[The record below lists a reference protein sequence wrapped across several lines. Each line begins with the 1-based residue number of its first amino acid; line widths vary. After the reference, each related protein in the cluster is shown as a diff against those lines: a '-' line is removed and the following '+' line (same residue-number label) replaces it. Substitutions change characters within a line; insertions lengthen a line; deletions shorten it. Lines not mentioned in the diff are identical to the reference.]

1 MDLLTSAESKEWKY
15 FSDHNGAGT
24 SMVPSLSTDPKDL
37 QHTFDN
43 CVRRSINH
51 PENATITE
59 KWPHLFYHER
69 ERVVPTL
76 ASMPIETEEMPDL
89 RRIEEKLEEQ
99 QPRQPRLLN
108 NGPWEDLPGDKADL
122 NKLIHWLHRHD
133 GEWLANA
140 LWLRYT
146 KVAKVVYS
154 NRSYVMTHRDRV
166 NEGLIKDTK
175 YFPEEEPPIP
185 YNILPAMQP
194 CDKVDRLS
202 ALPHDLRVEILSYLL
217 RPNFKMRLGEAEI
230 VDHPLNRVVLVS
242 RSWRDQVDAFCGHEL
257 LVWKQRVRRCE
268 MAMFLARHDEIDSWV
283 EWRALTSYTSCA
295 RMEYVFRTR
304 TCCALCGGN
313 KDYVSFSTGLG
324 MMWCRQCEHHEVNP
338 YDPDDDAC
346 RYR

>member
-1 MDLLTSAESKEWKY
+1 MDLLSSDMSADTKDWKY
-15 FSDHNGAGT
+15 YADHNDAKT
-24 SMVPSLSTDPKDL
+24 RMAAPMPTETENL
-37 QHTFDN
+37 QRMFDN
-43 CVRRSINH
+43 CVRRSVNH
-51 PENATITE
+51 PENALTSTGE
-59 KWPHLFYHER
+59 WPHHLYHEGR
-69 ERVVPTL
+69 RVPPPPTL
-76 ASMPIETEEMPDL
+76 PSMPIKTEEQPDL
-89 RRIEEKLEEQ
+89 RNIEEQ
-99 QPRQPRLLN
+99 QPRLLN

-122 NKLIHWLHRHD
+122 NKLVHWLHRHD
-133 GEWLANA
+133 GEWLADA

-154 NRSYVMTHRDRV
+154 NRAYIMTHLDRV

-194 CDKVDRLS
+194 CDEIDRLS

-230 VDHPLNRVVLVS
+230 VDHPLNRVALVS

-268 MAMFLARHDEIDSWV
+268 MAMFPTQHDEIDSWI
-283 EWRALTSYTSCA
+283 EWRALKSYTSCA

-313 KDYVSFSTGLG
+313 KDYVSLSTSLG
-324 MMWCRQCEHHEVNP
+324 MMWCRQC
-338 YDPDDDAC
+338 
-346 RYR
+346 